1 MAGRCTEC
9 GTYHHDGPPCDNCG
23 AVSFQ
28 PAEEV
33 KECAECGKIHRDE
46 SPPCNRCGAMG
57 FRPVNPDDLG
67 DDGTNV
73 ESVEA
78 STVTRR
84 QLLYGAGAAVVV
96 AAGGYTFLSGDD
108 LPTNE
113 APGDPDEAS
122 GIRFETV
129 ETELRG
135 LINDERESEGAGTLE
150 TAGNVEAFAT
160 YYNKEFVKTGGDPLD
175 NINSEGLDG
184 DFNVSDYY
192 AAGNHFGDDYDGRAI
207 DYYDSASDLARDCFD
222 SWMGEDRF
230 RDPLTAPQYQ
240 RIGLDVHL
248 DETGDIFLLVV
259 VD

>member
-23 AVSFQ
+23 AMSFQ

-67 DDGTNV
+67 GDGDDV
-73 ESVEA
+73 ESVQA

-84 QLLYGAGAAVVV
+84 QLLYGAGAAVVA
-96 AAGGYTFLSGDD
+96 AAGGYAFLSSDD
-108 LPTNE
+108 YPTND
-113 APGDPDEAS
+113 APGEPDEAS

-135 LINDERESEGAGTLE
+135 LINDERENEAAGTLA
-150 TAGNVEAFAT
+150 TAENVDAFAT
-160 YYNKEFVKTGGDPLD
+160 YYNKEYVKAGGSFDETA
-175 NINSEGLDG
+175 SEEFDG
-184 DFNVSDYY
+184 DFNVSDYHTI
-192 AAGNHFGDDYDGRAI
+192 GNHFGEDYDGRAI
-207 DYYDSASDLARDCFD
+207 DAFASASELAEDCFD
-222 SWMGEDRF
+222 SWMGQDRF
-230 RDPLTAPQYQ
+230 RDPLTDPQYQ
-240 RIGLDVHL
+240 RIGLDVHA
-248 DETGDIFLLVV
+248 DEAGDVFLLAVL
-259 VD
+259 D